1 MSIFIDE
8 EDQKQDIEDT
18 LNQSLVQ
25 GKYMSLNL
33 SNQEKTMKRMLNEYN
48 KLCAKNMPDILKWS
62 HIDLHKNSSDR
73 QLTITDWKQFLMDN
87 RVQAWINEELYIM
100 MRTKQM
106 SLLEQLGNDRST
118 ATVQALTALMKST
131 SDESNKI
138 DDGKIFIFSF
148 MPLTE
153 EDERLNNAQTLKSIP
168 TAIRAALQHIPP
180 E

>member
-8 EDQKQDIEDT
+8 EDQKQDIEET

-48 KLCAKNMPDILKWS
+48 KLCAQNMPDILKWS

-73 QLTITDWKQFLMDN
+73 QLTINDWKQFLMDN

-153 EDERLNNAQTLKSIP
+153 EEERLNNAQTLKSIP
-168 TAIRAALQHIPP
+168 NEIRDALQHIKP

>member
-1 MSIFIDE
+1 
-8 EDQKQDIEDT
+8 
-18 LNQSLVQ
+18 
-25 GKYMSLNL
+25 
-33 SNQEKTMKRMLNEYN
+33 
-48 KLCAKNMPDILKWS
+48 
-62 HIDLHKNSSDR
+62 
-73 QLTITDWKQFLMDN
+73 
-87 RVQAWINEELYIM
+87 
-100 MRTKQM
+100 M

-153 EDERLNNAQTLKSIP
+153 EEERLNNAQTLKSIP
-168 TAIRAALQHIPP
+168 NEIRDALQHIKP